1 MCKEF
6 KVFPRLAQFITR
18 CWCPFKKVVME
29 SSSSLRG
36 HKCRF
41 STLFVMRP
49 LVSFCRTKPIEVLL
63 LLEQQLDIE
72 RLDPQKLWFD
82 WLMGWMWF
90 PCSFLTLTAVLQY
103 VDLIYGNLYP
113 PNFQDCCYEET
124 SSKYQ
129 SPRIFIF
136 LLFKRG
142 KKEEEKRVEIGTLK

>member
-1 MCKEF
+1 MTRKCQVLWSVSQF
-6 KVFPRLAQFITR
+6 LQRVQGFLTQFITR

-103 VDLIYGNLYP
+103 VDLIYDPFLIPQKTTFKTTQLARVCSRKNST
-113 PNFQDCCYEET
+113 FT
-124 SSKYQ
+124 SMADW
-129 SPRIFIF
+129 PR
-136 LLFKRG
+136 
-142 KKEEEKRVEIGTLK
+142 

>member
-1 MCKEF
+1 
-6 KVFPRLAQFITR
+6 
-18 CWCPFKKVVME
+18 
-29 SSSSLRG
+29 
-36 HKCRF
+36 
-41 STLFVMRP
+41 MRP

-113 PNFQDCCYEET
+113 PNFQDCCCYEET

-129 SPRIFIF
+129 RAKEFSFCYYLNEVKKGLSFSSLEKGEFMNCLEKLSTLMAQVASLPFF
-136 LLFKRG
+136 LRSLHT
-142 KKEEEKRVEIGTLK
+142 VLKNTFLS